1 MNCLCRVYLFAG
13 KTAQLSRWPP
23 RKRSF
28 ARVGSRVNDLVVNFF
43 TSVLCVLCVCV
54 CVLLG
59 HVEDPRFFNRVATKS
74 TVSQLTGVCILVL
87 VLGRFRPNDL
97 A

>member
-1 MNCLCRVYLFAG
+1 VFLCA
-13 KTAQLSRWPP
+13 
-23 RKRSF
+23 
-28 ARVGSRVNDLVVNFF
+28 
-43 TSVLCVLCVCV
+43 LCVCVCV